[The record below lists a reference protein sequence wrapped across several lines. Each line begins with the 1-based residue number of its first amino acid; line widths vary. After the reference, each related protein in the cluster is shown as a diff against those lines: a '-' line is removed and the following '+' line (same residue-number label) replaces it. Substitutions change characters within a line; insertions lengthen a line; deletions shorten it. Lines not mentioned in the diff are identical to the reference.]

1 LGNFSR
7 RFRFQSIALPPTL
20 YLYYTFFPSTPTDP
34 INVAVA
40 PVTASQAVQGI
51 TASAASKRVYVLGSI
66 GYDFGSEARRDSF
79 KQLMPGVEIDGI
91 TVPANPYDARQLVN
105 YLAENPSEHKSLIWT
120 INQELNPIYA
130 IEVKGGF
137 AADVYEML
145 QLMLAG
151 QIAEVLKTDIKLYI
165 SRNKGLWE
173 ESIAQMTKG
182 TPLTQLQLQVSEFV

>member
-1 LGNFSR
+1 MGNFSR